1 MTTIYYCQGGKMKKV
16 IDIFK
21 AVVIFSVLIGLSII
35 ISKFDPENPHKFT
48 ENTPLE
54 TDMEF

>member
-1 MTTIYYCQGGKMKKV
+1 MKKA

-21 AVVIFSVLIGLSII
+21 AVMIFSALVGLAIV

-54 TDMEF
+54 AGMEF